1 MKIAAICALGAVVF
15 ATVALSVLGA
25 TLQKAI
31 YNGDPLFAVLAVV
44 LLVALIVGA
53 IALDRGQRHGQG

>member
-1 MKIAAICALGAVVF
+1 MRLALICALGATVF
-15 ATVALSVLGA
+15 ATVALAVLGA

-31 YNGDPLFAVLAVV
+31 YNGDPLFAVLAVT

-53 IALDRGQRHGQG
+53 IVLDRGQRRDQG